1 MNKLSAIISFL
12 LAAANFSFAQ
22 TEPLPSPLDAAN
34 TYEEL
39 AEFNASEILRPEF
52 LQGAIDITN
61 FSQPDAWLTAS
72 QRALRARIR
81 GDALLNKL
89 IEFSQINRFD
99 AMILESGLAGL
110 SDIFFHPKPVRAIP
124 TSGQAEPMFCC

>member
-1 MNKLSAIISFL
+1 VNKLSAIIFSL
-12 LAAANFSFAQ
+12 LATTNFSFAQ
-22 TEPLPSPLDAAN
+22 TELSPLDAAN

-39 AEFNASEILRPEF
+39 PKFKASEILRPEF
-52 LQGAIDITN
+52 LQGAIGITN

-99 AMILESGLAGL
+99 EMILESGLAGL
-110 SDIFFHPKPVRAIP
+110 SDIFFHPKTGQSDSNQRA
-124 TSGQAEPMFCC
+124 GRAYVLLLG